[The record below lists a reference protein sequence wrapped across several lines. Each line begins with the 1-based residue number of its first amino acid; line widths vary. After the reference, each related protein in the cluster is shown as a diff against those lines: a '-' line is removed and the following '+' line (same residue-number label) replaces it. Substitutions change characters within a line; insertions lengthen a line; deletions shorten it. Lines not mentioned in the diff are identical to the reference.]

1 VKSSARSMAV
11 IKLPSD
17 ILDRILALQVTVA
30 WAGETERLGWWHTD
44 LIDQGGG
51 GYFLAELLPKTYQ
64 WAGVEAVRQCA
75 ILADRQK
82 RLAIAQP
89 DSIRTLFFWGFA
101 VDEQLADRLKEH
113 KQEKKSPEEE
123 KKSLEEVLR
132 LEIRLD
138 APFSSKAFEDAVCL
152 SSQEVSFTVTPSGR
166 QINNPMPDGF
176 DLCAQKLAA
185 ALLPLTNDYPMPF
198 YRL

>member
-1 VKSSARSMAV
+1 MKSSTQNMTL
-11 IKLPSD
+11 IKLSSD
-17 ILDRILALQVTVA
+17 TLDRILAFQVTVS

-51 GYFLAELLPKTYQ
+51 GYFLAELLPKTHQ
-64 WAGVEAVRQCA
+64 WAALEAVRQCA

-82 RLAIAQP
+82 RLAMAQP
-89 DSIRTLFFWGFA
+89 DGIRTLFFWGFA
-101 VDEQLADRLKEH
+101 VDEQLSDRLKEH
-113 KQEKKSPEEE
+113 KQEKKSPEE
-123 KKSLEEVLR
+123 VLR

-138 APFSSKAFEDAVCL
+138 APFPRKAFEDAVCL
-152 SSQEVSFTVTPSGR
+152 PSQEVSFTVTPGGR
-166 QINNPMPDGF
+166 QINNPMPEGF

-185 ALLPLTNDYPMPF
+185 ALFPLTSDYPLPF

>member
-1 VKSSARSMAV
+1 MAV

-17 ILDRILALQVTVA
+17 ILDRILALQVAVA

-64 WAGVEAVRQCA
+64 WAGVEAARQCA

-82 RLAIAQP
+82 RLAMAQP
-89 DSIRTLFFWGFA
+89 DGMRTLFFLGFT
-101 VDEQLADRLKEH
+101 VDEQLSDRLKEH
-113 KQEKKSPEEE
+113 KQEKKSPEA
-123 KKSLEEVLR
+123 LLR
-132 LEIRLD
+132 LEVRLD
-138 APFSSKAFEDAVCL
+138 APFSNKIFEDMVCL
-152 SSQEVSFTVTPSGR
+152 SNEEVSFTVMPSGR
-166 QINNPMPDGF
+166 QINSPMPNGF

>member
-1 VKSSARSMAV
+1 MPV

-30 WAGETERLGWWHTD
+30 WAGETERLSWWHTD

-51 GYFLAELLPKTYQ
+51 GYFLAELLPKTHQ
-64 WAGVEAVRQCA
+64 WAGVEAARQCA

-82 RLAIAQP
+82 RLAMAQP
-89 DSIRTLFFWGFA
+89 DGVRTLFFWGFA
-101 VDEQLADRLKEH
+101 VDEQLSDRLKEH
-113 KQEKKSPEEE
+113 KQEKRSPEE
-123 KKSLEEVLR
+123 VLH
-132 LEIRLD
+132 LEIQLST
-138 APFSSKAFEDAVCL
+138 PFSNKAFEGAVCL
-152 SSQEVSFTVTPSGR
+152 SSQEASFTVTPGGR
-166 QINNPMPDGF
+166 QVNNPMPDGF

>member
-1 VKSSARSMAV
+1 MAV
-11 IKLPSD
+11 SKLPSD

-51 GYFLAELLPKTYQ
+51 GYFLAELLPKTHH
-64 WAGVEAVRQCA
+64 WSGVEAARQCA

-82 RLAIAQP
+82 RLAMAQP
-89 DSIRTLFFWGFA
+89 DGTRTLFFWGFA
-101 VDEQLADRLKEH
+101 IDEQLSDRLKEH
-113 KQEKKSPEEE
+113 KQEQKRP
-123 KKSLEEVLR
+123 EEVLR

-138 APFSSKAFEDAVCL
+138 ATFSSKTFEDAVCL
-152 SSQEVSFTVTPSGR
+152 FSHEVSFTVMPSGR

-185 ALLPLTNDYPMPF
+185 ALLPLTNNYSMPF